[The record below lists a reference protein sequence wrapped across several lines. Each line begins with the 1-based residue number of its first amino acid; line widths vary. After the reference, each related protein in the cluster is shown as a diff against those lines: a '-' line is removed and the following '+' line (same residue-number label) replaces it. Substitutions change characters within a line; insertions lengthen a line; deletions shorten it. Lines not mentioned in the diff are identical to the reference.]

1 MFCNSQLKFLA
12 SVALTFGIIS
22 CSPAGENNPSTPTG
36 TENQSTEKLPL
47 VVATNTVICGLTEE
61 IARYTIDLKCLIDA
75 GSDPHVYQPKPDDS
89 KAIEQAEL
97 ILYGGYNFEAGLIK
111 LIKATSNPAPK
122 VAVHE
127 IAVPNPQKFQE
138 DGQTVIDPH
147 VWQNA
152 QNGIAIAETIAQQL
166 VKLSPNNTA
175 IYTTSSEKL
184 TQEIS
189 QIDTWIKSQIAT
201 IPKKQ
206 HKLVTTHDAFGYY
219 SQAYGITIQGALG
232 GISTEEAPT
241 PARVGALAREIQK
254 EKVPTIFAETTINP
268 KLIQAVA
275 QEAKVKV
282 AEQELFADGLG
293 EKGSAGETYQK
304 MLIANTKTIVEGLG
318 GKYSRI
324 QNSEFRSQE

>member
-22 CSPAGENNPSTPTG
+22 CSPGSENNPSNTIG

-61 IARYTIDLKCLIDA
+61 IARDTIDLKCLIDP

-89 KAIEQAEL
+89 KAIEQAKL
-97 ILYGGYNFEAGLIK
+97 ILYGGYDFEPSLIK

-127 IAVPNPQKFQE
+127 VAVPNPQKFQE
-138 DGQTVIDPH
+138 DGQTVADPH

-152 QNGIAIAETIAQQL
+152 QNGIAIAETIAQEL

-175 IYTTSSEKL
+175 TYTTNRNKL

-201 IPKKQ
+201 IPEAQ
-206 HKLVTTHDAFGYY
+206 RKLVTTHDAFGYY
-219 SQAYGITIQGALG
+219 SQAYQIEIQGALG

-241 PARVGALAREIQK
+241 PARVGALAKEIQK

-275 QEAKVKV
+275 KEAKVKV

-293 EKGSAGETYQK
+293 EKGSAGETYQQI
-304 MLIANTKTIVEGLG
+304 LIANTKTIVEGLG
-318 GKYSRI
+318 GKYT
-324 QNSEFRSQE
+324 EFKPQ